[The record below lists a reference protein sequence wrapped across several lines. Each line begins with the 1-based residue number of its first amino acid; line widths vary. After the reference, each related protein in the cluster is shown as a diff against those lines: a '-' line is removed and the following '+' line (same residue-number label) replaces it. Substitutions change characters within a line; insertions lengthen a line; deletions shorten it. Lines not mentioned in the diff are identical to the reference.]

1 MTRQEIQDAV
11 LTIAQEYHAQSL
23 TLTVRQAYYQLV
35 SRGMGESSQKYYK
48 RVVAALADAR
58 CAGEFPMHLIVD
70 RGRTVHE
77 GDFTDCRLDVDDG
90 EAQAQA
96 YVENLPFDCLDV
108 DRWHNQPIHTSVWVE
123 KEALSGVFEKPCK
136 DLGVSWFA
144 CKGYPSLSALWEWM
158 KNIEG
163 SEHQQAKVLYF
174 GDHDPDGWE
183 IPRAAERRLNELA
196 EVWGLDIPLISFERI
211 ALNMQQIQLYDPPP
225 FWAKP
230 SSSRYKG
237 YIEEHDTDQAWELDA
252 LDPATLRALITT
264 EVDKHFDETV
274 HQTNMAMLHDS
285 RVELVQR
292 LKEPGWMESVWG

>member
-11 LTIAQEYHAQSL
+11 LTIAHEYHAQGL

-48 RVVAALADAR
+48 RVVGALSDAR
-58 CAGEFPMHLIVD
+58 CSGDFPMHLIVD

-77 GDFTDCRLDVDDG
+77 GDFTTWDMDVDDG

-96 YVENLPFDCLDV
+96 YVERLPLDCLSAAM
-108 DRWHNQPIHTSVWVE
+108 WYGQPIHTSVWVE

-144 CKGYPSLSALWEWM
+144 CKGYPSLSVLWEWM
-158 KNIEG
+158 KNIED
-163 SEHQQAKVLYF
+163 SEHEEAKVLYF

-196 EVWGLDIPLISFERI
+196 KVWGLEIPLISFERI
-211 ALNMQQIQLYDPPP
+211 ALNMDQIQQYSPPP

-230 SSSRYKG
+230 TSSRYAG
-237 YIEEHDTDQAWELDA
+237 YIEEHDTDSAWELDA
-252 LDPATLRALITT
+252 LDPMTLRALITAKVK
-264 EVDKHFDETV
+264 ENFDTDIF
-274 HQTNMAMLHDS
+274 QANRAQLKQA
-285 RVELVQR
+285 RQELMDR
-292 LKEPGWMESVWG
+292 IKEPGWIESVWA